1 MLRLLCLMAVLFK
14 IIAYASATDTPK
26 KPDTP
31 VADVKPAIAETKPT
45 KIPKYPIVL
54 DVLMQKDIFTMREGI
69 NLTARIKA
77 MAPTDLCLEKDPLT
91 QFDIAITRSGLGPF
105 PLDPLTVKDL
115 RVQFQQRIRVM
126 KLKPGDVYVFRFNL
140 KRFTPSEGAD
150 WESGDYQVKTA
161 FRLCEQVPNAG
172 LNSAGREIPVPARK
186 NARFFIMN

>member
-1 MLRLLCLMAVLFK
+1 MLRLLCLIAVLFK
-14 IIAYASATDTPK
+14 IIVYASAADTPK
-26 KPDTP
+26 KPDTT
-31 VADVKPAIAETKPT
+31 VADVKPAKVV
-45 KIPKYPIVL
+45 KYPIVL

-91 QFDIAITRSGLGPF
+91 QFDISVTRSGFGLF

-126 KLKPGDVYVFRFNL
+126 KLKPGDVFVFRFNL